1 MSLLAAR
8 PDADSSSPTSDLRER
23 IRAATSD
30 QRERILELRE
40 RQSPQEQSRQRCRFA
55 LRHGCPIDGVV
66 SYMLFPFSR
75 PASEPGGKRRITRT
89 AFKRGLA
96 ILGSEIRNVRGV
108 PRRRRGAASSRLVG
122 STALSPYGGEAP
134 DVQAPAREL
143 VRPQQT
149 TLQTNPIAPV

>member
-1 MSLLAAR
+1 MCRIFGGSAWRGRGLCSSTVGVSFTAQALRFRGALHKPILEQCSEIKHMSLLAAR

-96 ILGSEIRNVRGV
+96 ILGSEIRNV
-108 PRRRRGAASSRLVG
+108 
-122 STALSPYGGEAP
+122 
-134 DVQAPAREL
+134 
-143 VRPQQT
+143 
-149 TLQTNPIAPV
+149 